1 MVGAVNGAQSSGRD
15 TASARWRDRCARSGG
30 GGAAGCGS
38 DEVKRK
44 GRQFA
49 PQAGAWRG
57 HEPPSP
63 RRGAS
68 CRRGSLSAKLLK
80 PASCGGDS
88 VRRRRVRRG
97 GRSGDRDRRKP
108 ERGSESESDGCLF
121 PESHRR
127 ASRRLCRTLADFSR
141 HWKAGGESKNRG
153 KQGDFESLGG
163 RRHGHGG
170 GVRCMVGV
178 HPDPSGGCGVTV
190 RRQAGGGRSVGH
202 GLPLA
207 RLEDR
212 SRVACPVPG
221 PVVRRGRK
229 SPDFKLAETPYP
241 RANRRPG

>member
-1 MVGAVNGAQSSGRD
+1 MAAVNGAHRNGRD

-30 GGAAGCGS
+30 AGCSGS
-38 DEVKRK
+38 VREEVKRK

-68 CRRGSLSAKLLK
+68 CRRGSLSAKLIK

-153 KQGDFESLGG
+153 KQGEFASFDG
-163 RRHGHGG
+163 RRDGHGV
-170 GVRCMVGV
+170 GVRRRVGV
-178 HPDPSGGCGVTV
+178 HPDPSGGRGVTV

-221 PVVRRGRK
+221 PVVGRRPK
-229 SPDFKLAETPYP
+229 PDNFKLAEREGFEPSVP
-241 RANRRPG
+241 V